1 MLQNKERS
9 PSESLPS
16 QFKAKILEC
25 FGYTTAHGYGR
36 VAGAN
41 ESLSRRWFWLLVCA
55 AAYGLFAYQLHDI
68 ILQYSA
74 RPLKTRAWIAHQQKL
89 PFPQVTVCNL
99 NKIRLSRM
107 PPKILE
113 EFPQILSKR
122 YFFSSFLDKNNNKTD
137 VNNSV
142 VNRSRMGDHDL
153 PHGDILKEKIE
164 KRLAEYPESVLQEA
178 GHQLDDMLLKCQYDS
193 SMECMDDFRD
203 LWTQLWH
210 PKYGN
215 CFSFNRGR
223 TGNGKALQ
231 LLTSSIPGH
240 DNGLQLELNA
250 EQYEYVSELTDEAGI
265 RVFIGT
271 QNVMPFPYELGI
283 SVAPGY
289 STGVMLRKIVIGKL
303 DPFNNDSCEP
313 RSELERDNIFQRYDM
328 SYSDLACKI
337 SCLAT
342 SMNSKCG
349 CVYYTLKYHQSH
361 DVCDG
366 SDVEKIACV
375 NDAYD
380 DYSDGKC
387 ENNCRQKCR
396 SEDFKM
402 TVSAANWPSE
412 HSKKHLRDIL
422 KSDGLGN
429 HSNELNLNFLKLKVY
444 YGQLNFEVLDEEYAY
459 TFARFLSDI
468 GGIMGM
474 WIGISA
480 LTCVE
485 VLELMM
491 SLCYTV
497 LRKIKGKSVA
507 VLHVQPNDSPA

>member
-1 MLQNKERS
+1 
-9 PSESLPS
+9 
-16 QFKAKILEC
+16 
-25 FGYTTAHGYGR
+25 
-36 VAGAN
+36 
-41 ESLSRRWFWLLVCA
+41 
-55 AAYGLFAYQLHDI
+55 
-68 ILQYSA
+68 
-74 RPLKTRAWIAHQQKL
+74 
-89 PFPQVTVCNL
+89 
-99 NKIRLSRM
+99 
-107 PPKILE
+107 
-113 EFPQILSKR
+113 
-122 YFFSSFLDKNNNKTD
+122 
-137 VNNSV
+137 
-142 VNRSRMGDHDL
+142 
-153 PHGDILKEKIE
+153 
-164 KRLAEYPESVLQEA
+164 
-178 GHQLDDMLLKCQYDS
+178 
-193 SMECMDDFRD
+193 
-203 LWTQLWH
+203 
-210 PKYGN
+210 
-215 CFSFNRGR
+215 
-223 TGNGKALQ
+223 
-231 LLTSSIPGH
+231 
-240 DNGLQLELNA
+240 
-250 EQYEYVSELTDEAGI
+250 
-265 RVFIGT
+265 
-271 QNVMPFPYELGI
+271 
-283 SVAPGY
+283 
-289 STGVMLRKIVIGKL
+289 
-303 DPFNNDSCEP
+303 
-313 RSELERDNIFQRYDM
+313 
-328 SYSDLACKI
+328 
-337 SCLAT
+337 
-342 SMNSKCG
+342 MNSKCG

-485 VLELMM
+485 VLELMI

-497 LRKIKGKSVA
+497 LRKIKGKSVT